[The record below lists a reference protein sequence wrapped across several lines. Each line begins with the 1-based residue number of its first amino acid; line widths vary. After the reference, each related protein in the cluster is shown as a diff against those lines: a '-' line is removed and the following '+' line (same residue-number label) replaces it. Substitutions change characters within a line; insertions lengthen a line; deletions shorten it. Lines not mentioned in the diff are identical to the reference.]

1 MNRVSSDPAGTNYE
15 NRIGMLT
22 RHFSASSI
30 GIQDQPFSDFRHLT
44 ERTLGLT
51 AVLREHKEATI
62 RCLYL
67 TPEEEQI
74 ELVNTRRLPVDK
86 FSRLHAEGDDA
97 ILVFAR
103 KWGLLSAWNGY
114 DPPFEPLHLWRVESA
129 LLRVVML
136 IGDTVAS
143 AAIDGIWD
151 ERLGD
156 RLKPCI
162 EKARPLLPLIKPISD
177 LRAMPMLYGGIVPVL
192 EDDIAHVIKEPPNYK
207 EAVTQ
212 IVNHRLNNETY
223 VHIEPRSG
231 FLPVIRPGTLLGAL
245 YTRLVFRWQGLEL
258 LERKCQGCGIPID
271 RDRSSKTRFCNDSCR
286 TAYHNEV
293 RRRAK
298 ILALARD
305 EYEAP

>member
-1 MNRVSSDPAGTNYE
+1 MNRVTSDPAGTNYE

-86 FSRLHAEGDDA
+86 FSRLHGEGDDA
-97 ILVFAR
+97 ILGFAR
-103 KWGLLSAWNGY
+103 KWGLLSAWNGF

-143 AAIDGIWD
+143 AAVDGIRD

-212 IVNHRLNNETY
+212 IVNHRLKNETY

-245 YTRLVFRWQGLEL
+245 YTRLVFRWQGNEL
-258 LERKCQGCGIPID
+258 LERRCQNCEVVLEPT
-271 RDRSSKTRFCNDSCR
+271 RKSNTRFCGNLCR
-286 TAYHNEV
+286 TEFHNDA

-298 ILALARD
+298 ILGAQAD
-305 EYEAP
+305 S

>member
-86 FSRLHAEGDDA
+86 FSRLHGEGDDA
-97 ILVFAR
+97 ILGFAR
-103 KWGLLSAWNGY
+103 KWGLLSAWNGF

-143 AAIDGIWD
+143 AAVDGIRD

-162 EKARPLLPLIKPISD
+162 EKTRPLLPLIKPISD

-212 IVNHRLNNETY
+212 IVNHRLKNETY

-298 ILALARD
+298 ILQAHAD
-305 EYEAP
+305 S

>member
-30 GIQDQPFSDFRHLT
+30 GVQDQPFSDFRHLT
-44 ERTLGLT
+44 QRTLGLT
-51 AVLREHKEATI
+51 AVLREHKQATI

-86 FSRLHAEGDDA
+86 FSRLHGEGDDA
-97 ILVFAR
+97 ILGFAR
-103 KWGLLSAWNGY
+103 KWGLLSAWNGF

-143 AAIDGIWD
+143 AAVDGIRD

-231 FLPVIRPGTLLGAL
+231 YLPVICPGTLLGAL

-258 LERKCQGCGIPID
+258 LERKCQRCGLPIG
-271 RDRSSKTRFCNDSCR
+271 RGRSSKTRFCDDICR
-286 TAYHNEV
+286 YQYHNET

-298 ILALARD
+298 NLGAQTD
-305 EYEAP
+305 S

>member
-22 RHFSASSI
+22 RHFSPASI
-30 GIQDQPFSDFRHLT
+30 CIQDQPFSDFQHLT
-44 ERTLGLT
+44 KRTLGLT
-51 AVLREHKEATI
+51 AVLREHKEPTI

-86 FSRLHAEGDDA
+86 FSRLHGEGDEA
-97 ILVFAR
+97 ILDFAR
-103 KWGLLSAWNGY
+103 MWGLLSAWNGF
-114 DPPFEPLHLWRVESA
+114 DPSFEPLHLWRVESA

-143 AAIDGIWD
+143 AATDGIGD

-162 EKARPLLPLIKPISD
+162 EKARGLLPLIKPISD
-177 LRAMPMLYGGIVPVL
+177 LRAMPMLYAGIVPVL
-192 EDDIAHVIKEPPNYK
+192 EDDIAHVIKEPSDYK

-271 RDRSSKTRFCNDSCR
+271 RDRSSKTRFCKDFCR

-298 ILALARD
+298 ILQAHAD
-305 EYEAP
+305 S

>member
-30 GIQDQPFSDFRHLT
+30 GVQDQPFSDFRHLT
-44 ERTLGLT
+44 QRTLGLT
-51 AVLREHKEATI
+51 AVLREHKQATI

-67 TPEEEQI
+67 TPEEE
-74 ELVNTRRLPVDK
+74 RDRL
-86 FSRLHAEGDDA
+86 FLE
-97 ILVFAR
+97 R
-103 KWGLLSAWNGY
+103 KVESAWNGF

-143 AAIDGIWD
+143 AAVDGIRD

-156 RLKPCI
+156 RLKPCV

-231 FLPVIRPGTLLGAL
+231 YLPVICPGTLLGAL

-258 LERKCQGCGIPID
+258 LERKCQRCGLPIG
-271 RDRSSKTRFCNDSCR
+271 RGRSSKTRFCDDICR
-286 TAYHNEV
+286 YEYHNET

-298 ILALARD
+298 NLGAQAD
-305 EYEAP
+305 S